1 MANKQALTFNRSL
14 EVTYCRVVILFPW
27 SRISTLRPTPA
38 QLSIPDLVNLS
49 LCSNFIFRL
58 RMGMR
63 QRVSFLKSD
72 CTLCTGGWGKRSEG
86 QDSGTYTTADLPV
99 VGIGGQLLGG

>member
-27 SRISTLRPTPA
+27 SRISTLRPTPP

-72 CTLCTGGWGKRSEG
+72 CTLCTGPGVAGGK
-86 QDSGTYTTADLPV
+86 DLKAKTV
-99 VGIGGQLLGG
+99 VHIPQPISQ